1 MSPMARVAV
10 ILVLAVLLLPA
21 LLSACPLCKEAEAD
35 TPGGSA
41 SLGRG
46 FYYSILL
53 MIAVPWTAVGT
64 VAFLIFRKR
73 RRSGEV
79 AGNSVGAGPQGLSPQ
94 LSPTG
99 LHPPQST
106 VAGTGFNLHPPQ
118 STGARS

>member
-1 MSPMARVAV
+1 MSPAVRVAALV
-10 ILVLAVLLLPA
+10 VLAALLLPA

-41 SLGRG
+41 GLGRG

-73 RRSGEV
+73 RRDRSAAESQHLAGE
-79 AGNSVGAGPQGLSPQ
+79 SQ
-94 LSPTG
+94 
-99 LHPPQST
+99 HPNVPL
-106 VAGTGFNLHPPQ
+106 VPDPR
-118 STGARS
+118 GARP

>member
-1 MSPMARVAV
+1 MSQTTRIA
-10 ILVLAVLLLPA
+10 AVLLLAA
-21 LLSACPLCKEAEAD
+21 LVLPTALSACPLCKEAEAN

-73 RRSGEV
+73 RRDRV
-79 AGNSVGAGPQGLSPQ
+79 AAGSDVGRLVPESR
-94 LSPTG
+94 
-99 LHPPQST
+99 
-106 VAGTGFNLHPPQ
+106 
-118 STGARS
+118 GARS

>member
-1 MSPMARVAV
+1 MSRTVRVTAL
-10 ILVLAVLLLPA
+10 LVLAALVLPA
-21 LLSACPLCKEAEAD
+21 LVAACPLCKEAEAD

-73 RRSGEV
+73 RRDRGALPAGSV
-79 AGNSVGAGPQGLSPQ
+79 ALVPDSRGAES
-94 LSPTG
+94 
-99 LHPPQST
+99 
-106 VAGTGFNLHPPQ
+106 
-118 STGARS
+118 

>member
-1 MSPMARVAV
+1 MSPIARVAV
-10 ILVLAVLLLPA
+10 VLVLAALLLPA

-64 VAFLIFRKR
+64 VAFLIFRKKR
-73 RRSGEV
+73 RGWT
-79 AGNSVGAGPQGLSPQ
+79 AAGAGPQDLSPRNQ
-94 LSPTG
+94 VAGAGPQDLSPRLSPG
-99 LHPPQST
+99 
-106 VAGTGFNLHPPQ
+106 
-118 STGARS
+118 GARS

>member
-1 MSPMARVAV
+1 MSPTVRVAV
-10 ILVLAVLLLPA
+10 ILVLAALLLPA

-73 RRSGEV
+73 RQSEKV
-79 AGNSVGAGPQGLSPQ
+79 AGTGPA
-94 LSPTG
+94 G
-99 LHPPQST
+99 LHPP
-106 VAGTGFNLHPPQ
+106 PP
-118 STGARS
+118 SALPEAARLVPDSGGARS

>member
-1 MSPMARVAV
+1 MNRVLRIAAILALAA
-10 ILVLAVLLLPA
+10 ILVPA

-73 RRSGEV
+73 RRDRAAVPTPAAAPLVPDSG
-79 AGNSVGAGPQGLSPQ
+79 
-94 LSPTG
+94 
-99 LHPPQST
+99 
-106 VAGTGFNLHPPQ
+106 
-118 STGARS
+118 GARS

>member
-1 MSPMARVAV
+1 MTAAV
-10 ILVLAVLLLPA
+10 RIAVVVLLVALLAPA
-21 LLSACPLCKEAEAD
+21 LAAACPLCKEAEAD

-73 RRSGEV
+73 RRDRSSAPATGS
-79 AGNSVGAGPQGLSPQ
+79 AGLVDSEASAGPQDLSPR
-94 LSPTG
+94 
-99 LHPPQST
+99 H
-106 VAGTGFNLHPPQ
+106 
-118 STGARS
+118 

>member
-1 MSPMARVAV
+1 MGPNARLAA
-10 ILVLAVLLLPA
+10 ILVLVALLLPA
-21 LLSACPLCKEAEAD
+21 LLTACPLCKEAEAD

-73 RRSGEV
+73 RRSGKV
-79 AGNSVGAGPQGLSPQ
+79 AGTGPA
-94 LSPTG
+94 G
-99 LHPPQST
+99 LHPPPPST
-106 VAGTGFNLHPPQ
+106 LRETAVAGLVPE
-118 STGARS
+118 SRGARS

>member
-1 MSPMARVAV
+1 MGLNARLAA
-10 ILVLAVLLLPA
+10 ILVLVALLLPA

-73 RRSGEV
+73 RRSGKV
-79 AGNSVGAGPQGLSPQ
+79 AGTGPA
-94 LSPTG
+94 G
-99 LHPPQST
+99 LHPPPPST
-106 VAGTGFNLHPPQ
+106 LRETAVAGLVPE
-118 STGARS
+118 SRGARS

>member
-1 MSPMARVAV
+1 MNRTTRIAV
-10 ILVLAVLLLPA
+10 VLLLAALVLPA
-21 LLSACPLCKEAEAD
+21 ALSACPLCKEAEAN

-73 RRSGEV
+73 RRDRVAAGSGV
-79 AGNSVGAGPQGLSPQ
+79 ARLVPESR
-94 LSPTG
+94 
-99 LHPPQST
+99 
-106 VAGTGFNLHPPQ
+106 
-118 STGARS
+118 GARS

>member
-1 MSPMARVAV
+1 MRATVRIAV
-10 ILVLAVLLLPA
+10 ILALVALLVPTI
-21 LLSACPLCKEAEAD
+21 LSACPLCKEAEAD

-79 AGNSVGAGPQGLSPQ
+79 AGNSSALPDAR
-94 LSPTG
+94 
-99 LHPPQST
+99 
-106 VAGTGFNLHPPQ
+106 VAHLLPD
-118 STGARS
+118 SRGARS

>member
-1 MSPMARVAV
+1 MVRVAV
-10 ILVLAVLLLPA
+10 VLVLAALLLPA

-73 RRSGEV
+73 RRDRAALPG
-79 AGNSVGAGPQGLSPQ
+79 GSVTRLLPDSR
-94 LSPTG
+94 
-99 LHPPQST
+99 
-106 VAGTGFNLHPPQ
+106 
-118 STGARS
+118 GARS